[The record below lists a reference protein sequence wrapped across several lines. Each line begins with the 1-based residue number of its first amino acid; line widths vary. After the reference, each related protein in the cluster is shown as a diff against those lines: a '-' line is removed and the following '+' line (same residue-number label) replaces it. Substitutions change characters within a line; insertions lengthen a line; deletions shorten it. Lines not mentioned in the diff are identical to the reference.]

1 MNVLSRLL
9 RIAYVNKLGGSGPAT
24 FAGRI
29 KPADWSARTG
39 K

>member
-9 RIAYVNKLGGSGPAT
+9 LIARVYKAGGSGPAT
-24 FAGRI
+24 FAVRI
-29 KPADWSARTG
+29 KPADWSARIG